1 MSSGGGLLE
10 GLSCQRCRVGMLY
23 CYKESVSSLESWG
36 QASSWRGKECCD
48 QDGSKQTATMAR
60 ILQAGLVQVMSEK
73 AWMNGLGLGLG
84 LGWMLSLFYS

>member
-10 GLSCQRCRVGMLY
+10 GLSCRRCRVGMLY

-48 QDGSKQTATMAR
+48 QDRGASRQQQWQESCKQGSCKWW
-60 ILQAGLVQVMSEK
+60 VK
-73 AWMNGLGLGLG
+73 K
-84 LGWMLSLFYS
+84 LGWMD